1 MCFNIFSNGI
11 LKNLCLES
19 SHTSLFESIYIHV
32 PRFVVHFRVWTN
44 IDAMCSQRRLRF
56 LSLFQWT
63 CSTRSRI
70 RFIHHSHLKNL
81 KNRGRMQKKN
91 CKKKIFFF
99 LQKRRKR
106 ERKLF
111 VGLLLGTWTRERI
124 TIIFWLQGILNFVQL
139 EIRKWW
145 TKSNTLM
152 IYQHTLISAL

>member
-1 MCFNIFSNGI
+1 
-11 LKNLCLES
+11 
-19 SHTSLFESIYIHV
+19 
-32 PRFVVHFRVWTN
+32 
-44 IDAMCSQRRLRF
+44 
-56 LSLFQWT
+56 
-63 CSTRSRI
+63 
-70 RFIHHSHLKNL
+70 
-81 KNRGRMQKKN
+81 MQKKN